1 VAYRWVDC
9 DRLAVSRRYD
19 RIAHLIPF
27 FDWLFFLPRGLR
39 RTAAVDLGLSRG
51 GTVLDVG
58 CGTGRNFPFLREAVG
73 AAGRIYGVDISPGML
88 HKAQALR
95 DSNGWRNIEL
105 CEGDAADY
113 RAPTPLDGALFSLSY
128 NTMPHHRAVLRN
140 VWDQLRPGGR
150 LVIMDAKLPPGLGGR
165 LILPFSL
172 WLMRHTMLGNPL
184 IQPWQEI
191 ATVAEHVEMNECL
204 FGSYYIC
211 SAMKPLAVGAPGTPD
226 DVSNDNAAPD
236 YAHRIAAE

>member
-1 VAYRWVDC
+1 
-9 DRLAVSRRYD
+9 LAVRRRYD

-27 FDWLFFLPRGLR
+27 FDWLFFLPRDLR

-58 CGTGRNFPFLREAVG
+58 CGTGRNFPFLRQAVG
-73 AAGRIYGVDISPGML
+73 AAGRIYGVDISSGML
-88 HKAQALR
+88 RKAQALR
-95 DSNGWRNIEL
+95 DSNNWHNIEL
-105 CEGDAADY
+105 CEGDAAEY
-113 RAPTPLDGALFSLSY
+113 RAPTPLDGVLFSLSY

-172 WLMRHTMLGNPL
+172 WLMKHTMLGNPL
-184 IQPWQEI
+184 IQPWQEV
-191 ATVAEHVEMNECL
+191 AAVAEHVEMNECL

-211 SAMKPLAVGAPGTPD
+211 SAMKSLAVGAPGTAD